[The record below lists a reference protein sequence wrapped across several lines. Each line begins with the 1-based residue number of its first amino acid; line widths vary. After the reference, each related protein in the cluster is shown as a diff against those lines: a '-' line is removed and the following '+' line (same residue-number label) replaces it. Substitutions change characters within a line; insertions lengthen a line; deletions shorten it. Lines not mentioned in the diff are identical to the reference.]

1 MDNDDQLTRQNS
13 DQDAR
18 LHDLSLIYYHSF
30 IIIYF
35 IYFYLKLLIELLL
48 ISS

>member
-18 LHDLSLIYYHSF
+18 LHDLSCINLLSFIYYNLF
-30 IIIYF
+30 YIFLFKIIN
-35 IYFYLKLLIELLL
+35 
-48 ISS
+48 